1 MTCLFQAI
9 HLVVAGFPS
18 SGAPSFESA
27 SVDPEAKQHLAR
39 YIRRSSRGVLAQY
52 KYDVANQEIRAAKA
66 RLGLGL
72 ATDGVVCQP
81 SSKKQWLFD

>member
-1 MTCLFQAI
+1 VSIQAI

-18 SGAPSFESA
+18 SGVPSFESA
-27 SVDPEAKQHLAR
+27 SVDPEAKQQHVAR

-66 RLGLGL
+66 RLGLDL
-72 ATDGVVCQP
+72 ATDSVV
-81 SSKKQWLFD
+81 